1 MGQSYLRELADS
13 YAREVGL
20 PFVIDVSPET
30 VSKEKV
36 RALVDMGCVAV
47 GVGVETGNEKI
58 RFEICNK
65 PIKDKTIFEA
75 FDLLNSYGLRTVSF
89 LLMGFPMETL
99 SSLLGYCKACTKG

>member
-1 MGQSYLRELADS
+1 MQSYPILKILQIKFFRFQDATFLSLGQSYLRELADS

-47 GVGVETGNEKI
+47 GVGVKQ
-58 RFEICNK
+58 
-65 PIKDKTIFEA
+65 
-75 FDLLNSYGLRTVSF
+75 V
-89 LLMGFPMETL
+89 
-99 SSLLGYCKACTKG
+99 TKNQI